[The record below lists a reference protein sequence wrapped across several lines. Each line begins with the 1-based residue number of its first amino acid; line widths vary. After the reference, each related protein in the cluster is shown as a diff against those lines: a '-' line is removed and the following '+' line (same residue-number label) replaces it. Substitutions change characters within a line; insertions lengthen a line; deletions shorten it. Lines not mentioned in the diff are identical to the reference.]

1 MQSRTWIGLLNRIPP
16 ELHESLVFVTSI
28 GTEISAQSVLRMDD
42 EYIVIRGRLAGTTD
56 VGRIFFIPFADI
68 NHVLVQKEMKET
80 EVQAIFEQS
89 VPNVPAVAPIIKNSV
104 QPIADKTPAPNT
116 NTVAG
121 TETPAPALAKSGV
134 RMPIPSKEAI
144 LQRLRARVRSPG
156 GSKHGTP

>member
-1 MQSRTWIGLLNRIPP
+1 MQSRTWVGLLNRIPP

-28 GTEISAQSVLRMDD
+28 GTEISAQSVLRMED

-56 VGRIFFIPFADI
+56 GGRIFFIPFADI

-80 EVQAIFEQS
+80 EIQALFEQATPS
-89 VPNVPAVAPIIKNSV
+89 APVVAPIRKGSV
-104 QPIADKTPAPNT
+104 QAIADKTVAPNT
-116 NTVAG
+116 DNVAG
-121 TETPAPALAKSGV
+121 TETPVPGLAKSGI

>member
-1 MQSRTWIGLLNRIPP
+1 MQSRTWIGLLKRIPP
-16 ELHESLVFVTSI
+16 ELHESLIFVTSI
-28 GTEISAQSVLRMDD
+28 GTEISAQSVLRMED

-56 VGRIFFIPFADI
+56 IGRIFFIPFEDI

-80 EVQAIFEQS
+80 DVQSLFEQAPPS
-89 VPNVPAVAPIIKNSV
+89 VAAVAPITKG
-104 QPIADKTPAPNT
+104 PATADKTAAANT
-116 NTVAG
+116 DNVTG
-121 TETPAPALAKSGV
+121 TETPVPGLAKSGI